1 MDERSLRRILAEHPA
16 DAQAWCDLAQLG
28 KISAQHDLTL
38 AAYDRAYAIR
48 PWDPVVSG
56 LRRVAISYV
65 VPRWHFPMLHDKPR
79 NDAYAAAIRRA
90 VSADHHVLEI
100 GTGSGLLAMLA
111 ARSGARR
118 VTTCEMVPIIATAA
132 RKVIAANGLAD
143 RIEVV
148 TGKSQDLEI
157 GRDISE
163 AGDVLVS
170 EIIGNDFL
178 SEGVLAAVA
187 DARKRLLN
195 SDAVIIPAAAS
206 IRIALAG
213 GVQIERL
220 LSAGVYDGLNL
231 GAFDLFR
238 PVSLSVPETFALAPL
253 SEATDL
259 FSFDFTHEARVAP
272 DRRSVALTATSAG
285 RCHGVVQWI
294 RLQLDAATAFENT
307 PFGLHRSHWE
317 PMLHVFPRPLDVRAG
332 DVVRVLA
339 IHDVGSLM
347 ISLEAAPAR

>member
-1 MDERSLRRILAEHPA
+1 MDERSLRRGLAERPS
-16 DAQAWCDLAQLG
+16 DAQTWCDLAQLG
-28 KISAQHDLTL
+28 KMSGQHDLTL
-38 AAYDRAYAIR
+38 AAYDRAYAVR

-65 VPRWHFPMLHDKPR
+65 VPRWHFPMLQDKPR

-90 VSADHHVLEI
+90 VGSDHHVLEI

-111 ARSGARR
+111 ARAGARR
-118 VTTCEMVPIIATAA
+118 VTTCEMVAVIAAAA
-132 RKVIAANGLAD
+132 RRVIAANGLAD
-143 RIEVV
+143 RIQVV
-148 TGKSQDLEI
+148 TGRSQDLEV
-157 GRDISE
+157 GRDIEE

-195 SDAVIIPAAAS
+195 ADAVIIPASAG
-206 IRIALAG
+206 IRMALAG
-213 GVQIERL
+213 GAEIERFL
-220 LSAGVYDGLNL
+220 TAGVYDGLDL
-231 GAFDLFR
+231 RAFDKFR
-238 PVSLSVPETFALAPL
+238 PVVLSVPETIPLTPL
-253 SEATDL
+253 SDAADV
-259 FSFDFTHEARVAP
+259 FSFDFTRDASFAP
-272 DRRSVALTATSAG
+272 DRRSIALGATASG

-294 RLQLDAATAFENT
+294 RLNLDAETTFENT
-307 PFGLHRSHWE
+307 PFGPHRSHWE
-317 PMLHVFPRPLDVRAG
+317 PMLHAFPHPVEVKAG

-347 ISLEAAPAR
+347 ISLEAAPAG